1 MYSVYKV
8 TNKVNGKIYIGWT
21 SKGVAER
28 WKVHQQQSFAPKGQ
42 RYHFQNAI
50 VKYGPE
56 SFHVET
62 LISSYDKSFSL
73 QMEKYYIARF
83 RTHLPTVGYNR
94 TLGGEGNIPNEEQRK
109 QRSESIKG
117 ERHHAFGKRGDEM
130 PWYGKK
136 HKEESI
142 QKMSE
147 TTRKMVMGKDN
158 PFYGRKHSEESLIKM
173 SESKKG
179 MNSGEEN
186 PFYGKQHGSETKEK
200 MSAAWAEIRSKLPIN
215 QPETIRLIFSLREEK
230 VTWDKMG
237 ARLAEHGIIN
247 PRTGKPYSPTGCQTA
262 YKLNN
267 NNKEMTDG

>member
-21 SKGVAER
+21 SKSVTER
-28 WKVHQQQSFAPKGQ
+28 WRVHQQQSFAPKGQ

-73 QMEKYYIARF
+73 QMEEYYIARF

-94 TLGGEGNIPNEEQRK
+94 TLGGEGNIPNEEQRRE
-109 QRSESIKG
+109 RSKRIKG
-117 ERHHAFGKRGDEM
+117 ENHPLFGKRG
-130 PWYGKK
+130 
-136 HKEESI
+136 I
-142 QKMSE
+142 E
-147 TTRKMVMGKDN
+147 THW
-158 PFYGRKHSEESLIKM
+158 YGRKHREESLKKM

-179 MNSGEEN
+179 TQLGERN
-186 PFYGKQHGSETKEK
+186 PFYGKKHSEESIEK
-200 MSAAWAEIRSKLPIN
+200 MKDSISRLERSGENNAFYGKKHSEDTKQKMSEAWAERRSKLPIN
-215 QPETIRLIFSLREEK
+215 QPETIQLITSLRKEK

-247 PRTGKPYSPTGCQTA
+247 PRTGKPYSPMGCQGA
-262 YKLNN
+262 YKLNI
-267 NNKEMTDG
+267 NNKGDD